1 MKSIDRKKLEVY
13 FYLAPS
19 KISGIGVFSR
29 VEFKKG
35 EKIDKFITD
44 DAVFIKKSD
53 DVDLLNKSCVKVKN
67 GWWCP
72 SDFSRPSFWWYINN
86 SKKPN
91 VNYNEKKNE
100 FIVDKDINPGEEITI
115 DYKALDEETNNSNVK
130 FFKKSPK
137 SFYQ

>member
-29 VEFKKG
+29 IQFKKG

-44 DAVFIKKSD
+44 DAVFVKKSND
-53 DVDLLNKSCVKVKN
+53 IDLLNKLCVKVKN

-72 SDFSRPSFWWYINN
+72 ADFSRPSFWWYINN
-86 SKKPN
+86 SEKPN
-91 VNYNEKKNE
+91 VNYDGEKNIFTVNKN
-100 FIVDKDINPGEEITI
+100 INPGEEITI
-115 DYKALDEETNNSNVK
+115 DYNNLDEETDNIKVK
-130 FFKKSPK
+130 FLKKGPK
-137 SFYQ
+137 NFYQ